1 MSHEEKKTDNQPGF
15 IFGLTIGAAVGA
27 LTAIL
32 IKNNSQNEIVENFES
47 KIKDFFHDLMP
58 DVKPQNSS
66 KKIEYIAVQDDT
78 STPSAVH
85 KKSTPKTFV
94 KSKR

>member
-15 IFGLTIGAAVGA
+15 VFGLTIGAAVGA

-32 IKNNSQNEIVENFES
+32 IKNNSQDSIVDNFET
-47 KIKDFFHDLMP
+47 KVKDFFHDLMKDANP
-58 DVKPQNSS
+58 KNSP
-66 KKIEYIAVQDDT
+66 KKIEYIAVQDE
-78 STPSAVH
+78 TPAPVAAK